1 LHLSCCHHCS
11 GTALSAD
18 RVQCVQDAVKQPY
31 RSRVRAEAALRTRRL
46 IREAAARLFVEQGA
60 AATTMR
66 QIAAEAGVA
75 ERTVYTAFP
84 TKGAL
89 FKEALDVAT
98 VGDEE
103 PRSVAERPEFT
114 SALIETDPERA
125 IEQLVDYGTALLER
139 SGDLMSAA
147 LESSGADPEMRQLT
161 DDARAAMTVNMRSV
175 AEAWHGS
182 GMLREGLDPDE
193 AGAILYT
200 LAGPVVHH
208 LLRRDQGWTAAQYTA
223 WLRDT
228 LLRTLMC

>member
-1 LHLSCCHHCS
+1 MH
-11 GTALSAD
+11 G
-18 RVQCVQDAVKQPY
+18 VQDAVKPY

-46 IREAAARLFVEQGA
+46 IRDAAARLFVEQGA

-89 FKEALDVAT
+89 FKEVLDVAT
-98 VGDEE
+98 VGDEK
-103 PRSVAERPEFT
+103 PLSVAQRPEFE
-114 SALIETDPERA
+114 AFLAERDPERA
-125 IEQLVDYGTALLER
+125 AAMFAEHGTELLER
-139 SGDLMSAA
+139 SGDLLTAA
-147 LESSGADPEMRQLT
+147 LESSGADQEMRQLT
-161 DDARAAMTVNMRSV
+161 EAAKAAMTVNMRSV
-175 AEAWHGS
+175 AEAWQRS
-182 GMLREGLDPDE
+182 GMLREGLDADA

-208 LLRRDQGWTAAQYTA
+208 QLRRDQSWPAPQYTA

-228 LLRTLMC
+228 LLRTLMRT